1 MTMSTLTERS
11 RPAATKTSS
20 RRIRS
25 IPDLLEPLD
34 AIARNSTNFIR
45 KPGGPFQLEEESH
58 ELPRY
63 LFIGPQGGGE
73 TLRVGLFAAIHGDEP
88 AGAYALVRL
97 IQLLERSPEIASG
110 YCLFIYPVCNPSGFE
125 DGTRHSRRGRDLN
138 REFWNNS
145 REPEVSLLQSEL
157 WAHAFHG
164 IISLHSDDTSDGLY
178 GFVSGATLT
187 KDLLEPALAAA
198 SKVLPRNASD
208 VIDGFAA
215 RDGIIHQG
223 YQGILSA
230 PHQSKPKPF
239 EIVLETPSSAP
250 QYLQEQAF
258 VIALHTVLTE
268 YRKFLSYAANL

>member
-1 MTMSTLTERS
+1 V
-11 RPAATKTSS
+11 
-20 RRIRS
+20 RS
-25 IPDLLEPLD
+25 IQDLLEPLD

-45 KPGGPFQLEEESH
+45 KPGGPIEVESGSY

-73 TLRVGLFAAIHGDEP
+73 TLRIGLFAAIHGDEP
-88 AGAYALVRL
+88 AGAHALVKL
-97 IQLLERSPEIASG
+97 VELLERSPEIAAG
-110 YCLFIYPVCNPSGFE
+110 YCLFIYPVCNPTGYE
-125 DGTRHSRRGRDLN
+125 DNTRHSRRGRDLN

-145 REPEVSLLQSEL
+145 KEPEVLLLQSEL

-164 IISLHSDDTSDGLY
+164 IVSLHSDDTSHGLY

-187 KDLLEPALAAA
+187 RDLLEPALNAA
-198 SKVLPRNASD
+198 SKILPRNQSE
-208 VIDGFAA
+208 VIDGFTA

-230 PHQSKPKPF
+230 PQQSRPKPF
-239 EIVLETPSSAP
+239 EIVFETPSQAP

-268 YRKFLSYAANL
+268 YRKFLSYAADL